1 MTRSDSDQRQLL
13 HGGRT
18 TTPSDNGKTNMN
30 GVKPVLNQSMQF
42 AGGETVDRQKSSP
55 RARQHTSRHWCS
67 STVTALAI
75 LMAALDV
82 SLCFALQD
90 QPDREVLPKL
100 EDMQLPTAEELIQ
113 ADLKNRE
120 FDWIVLKSDGTV
132 IVANPVFPRPDTLKR
147 REEER
152 KILEATRP
160 ANANEREQRS
170 KRLNELKSLIITLPG
185 DLVTEYTIPVNQID
199 QVILF
204 EDLMLQRVDQLLEE
218 GRIRQAYDLLLS
230 VEQEMPG
237 WESSAPRFEQLLL
250 TESEVKAK
258 AGDIYAAL
266 ALLDELAARNI
277 DNPELQPRFGQI
289 VSPMIQA
296 AFDQS
301 DYGKA
306 RFLIGRIERHFPQH
320 PIAQQW
326 RKQIADLATAKLNEA
341 VEFSR
346 QKKHAEAA
354 ELARAAEAI
363 WPLTG
368 NARVAYSQ
376 LIARHQILR
385 VAVDAFGNQPIVFPA
400 LLDADTR
407 HEELVQVPLFEATS
421 VDELTYFRSSFFEKW
436 DPADLGREVVMTL
449 RSTRPHWQ
457 SQPVLTAN
465 QIADTLSQRLDPQGP
480 LFDPRLASFVSEF
493 SVRSPTELKLSFSRV
508 PLSIESLLRFPVTMY
523 SSTSSDTQPTDKDWT
538 LLSTRFALSSSGSN
552 ERRYLRSVPEPDGLD
567 NSQYHVAEIVEQKY
581 TDRHQMMQA
590 LLRGEVDFLPNVLPW
605 EIDAFRAA
613 NSLVAVRKAI
623 PVTHVITLNPMSQNI
638 PNAQLRRALSMA
650 IDRPSILSQI
660 ILKDPKSR
668 HGRVTSSAWRKDSY
682 ATNPLEKAPPYDIR
696 LAYALKFAAESQ
708 LKIAE
713 MQVLEAAA
721 KQKAKDAKEEFDA
734 ETFRAN
740 VKLDYIRLPALKM
753 VVEPTEDALAAAE
766 RILVYWKKIGLEV
779 QLIRGDETGEPL
791 GDQEWDLMYRR
802 VRMEEPLLD
811 LWPLVTNDP
820 SFDVRRLDP
829 FPDWM
834 RQELINLDYAGSFVE
849 AQNRLFT
856 IHRHIAAQAF
866 VIPLWEVDE
875 YMVFQKSI
883 TGFPDNPISTYQ
895 NVERW
900 TVRP

>member
-1 MTRSDSDQRQLL
+1 
-13 HGGRT
+13 
-18 TTPSDNGKTNMN
+18 
-30 GVKPVLNQSMQF
+30 
-42 AGGETVDRQKSSP
+42 
-55 RARQHTSRHWCS
+55 
-67 STVTALAI
+67 
-75 LMAALDV
+75 
-82 SLCFALQD
+82 
-90 QPDREVLPKL
+90 
-100 EDMQLPTAEELIQ
+100 
-113 ADLKNRE
+113 
-120 FDWIVLKSDGTV
+120 
-132 IVANPVFPRPDTLKR
+132 
-147 REEER
+147 
-152 KILEATRP
+152 
-160 ANANEREQRS
+160 
-170 KRLNELKSLIITLPG
+170 
-185 DLVTEYTIPVNQID
+185 
-199 QVILF
+199 
-204 EDLMLQRVDQLLEE
+204 
-218 GRIRQAYDLLLS
+218 
-230 VEQEMPG
+230 
-237 WESSAPRFEQLLL
+237 
-250 TESEVKAK
+250 
-258 AGDIYAAL
+258 
-266 ALLDELAARNI
+266 
-277 DNPELQPRFGQI
+277 
-289 VSPMIQA
+289 
-296 AFDQS
+296 
-301 DYGKA
+301 
-306 RFLIGRIERHFPQH
+306 
-320 PIAQQW
+320 
-326 RKQIADLATAKLNEA
+326 
-341 VEFSR
+341 
-346 QKKHAEAA
+346 
-354 ELARAAEAI
+354 
-363 WPLTG
+363 
-368 NARVAYSQ
+368 
-376 LIARHQILR
+376 
-385 VAVDAFGNQPIVFPA
+385 
-400 LLDADTR
+400 
-407 HEELVQVPLFEATS
+407 
-421 VDELTYFRSSFFEKW
+421 
-436 DPADLGREVVMTL
+436 
-449 RSTRPHWQ
+449 
-457 SQPVLTAN
+457 
-465 QIADTLSQRLDPQGP
+465 
-480 LFDPRLASFVSEF
+480 
-493 SVRSPTELKLSFSRV
+493 
-508 PLSIESLLRFPVTMY
+508 
-523 SSTSSDTQPTDKDWT
+523 
-538 LLSTRFALSSSGSN
+538 
-552 ERRYLRSVPEPDGLD
+552 
-567 NSQYHVAEIVEQKY
+567 
-581 TDRHQMMQA
+581 MQA
-590 LLRGEVDFLPNVLPW
+590 LLRVEVDFLPNVLPW

-623 PVTHVITLNPMSQNI
+623 HVTHVITLNPMSQNI

>member
-1 MTRSDSDQRQLL
+1 
-13 HGGRT
+13 
-18 TTPSDNGKTNMN
+18 
-30 GVKPVLNQSMQF
+30 
-42 AGGETVDRQKSSP
+42 
-55 RARQHTSRHWCS
+55 
-67 STVTALAI
+67 
-75 LMAALDV
+75 MAALDV

-436 DPADLGREVVMTL
+436 DPADL
-449 RSTRPHWQ
+449 
-457 SQPVLTAN
+457 
-465 QIADTLSQRLDPQGP
+465 
-480 LFDPRLASFVSEF
+480 
-493 SVRSPTELKLSFSRV
+493 
-508 PLSIESLLRFPVTMY
+508 
-523 SSTSSDTQPTDKDWT
+523 
-538 LLSTRFALSSSGSN
+538 
-552 ERRYLRSVPEPDGLD
+552 
-567 NSQYHVAEIVEQKY
+567 
-581 TDRHQMMQA
+581 
-590 LLRGEVDFLPNVLPW
+590 
-605 EIDAFRAA
+605 
-613 NSLVAVRKAI
+613 
-623 PVTHVITLNPMSQNI
+623 
-638 PNAQLRRALSMA
+638 
-650 IDRPSILSQI
+650 
-660 ILKDPKSR
+660 
-668 HGRVTSSAWRKDSY
+668 
-682 ATNPLEKAPPYDIR
+682 
-696 LAYALKFAAESQ
+696 
-708 LKIAE
+708 
-713 MQVLEAAA
+713 
-721 KQKAKDAKEEFDA
+721 
-734 ETFRAN
+734 
-740 VKLDYIRLPALKM
+740 
-753 VVEPTEDALAAAE
+753 
-766 RILVYWKKIGLEV
+766 
-779 QLIRGDETGEPL
+779 
-791 GDQEWDLMYRR
+791 
-802 VRMEEPLLD
+802 
-811 LWPLVTNDP
+811 
-820 SFDVRRLDP
+820 
-829 FPDWM
+829 
-834 RQELINLDYAGSFVE
+834 
-849 AQNRLFT
+849 
-856 IHRHIAAQAF
+856 
-866 VIPLWEVDE
+866 
-875 YMVFQKSI
+875 
-883 TGFPDNPISTYQ
+883 
-895 NVERW
+895 
-900 TVRP
+900 